1 MAAYDA
7 EVSVRVRMAP
17 SPTGFLHVG
26 GVRTFLFNWLFAR
39 GAGGECRL
47 RIENTDTGREV
58 AEAVDQIQ
66 RSLLWLG
73 IDWDGPVSFQLDRQE
88 EVGRF
93 AQRLLA
99 EGRAYLDEGAI
110 RFRMPDEGVVSWD
123 DAVRG
128 RIEFQNANL
137 ADLVLVRSDG
147 RPTYNFA
154 SPVEDMLDGI
164 THVIRGNDHVSN
176 TPTQINILRALG
188 AELPVYAHVP
198 DVLGNDGKKLSKR
211 HGAVSIDAFR
221 ADGYLPAALMN
232 FLALLGWS
240 YDDKTTVMSPDE
252 LIERFSLE
260 RVGVS
265 AATFDY
271 EKLDWL
277 NGVYLREL
285 TPESYAEALLGWLAE
300 QGIDWPA
307 ERVRRSVPLIRAKLE
322 RFSQYPDFVRFLFE
336 PVSPGDADPGICAAA
351 AAVLA
356 EVEPWQ
362 AEPIEAALRSLV
374 DRLGLKPRQTFAP
387 IRLAV
392 TGAPVSPGLFES
404 LELLGKD
411 ESLAR
416 LAAAAQGR

>member
-1 MAAYDA
+1 
-7 EVSVRVRMAP
+7 
-17 SPTGFLHVG
+17 
-26 GVRTFLFNWLFAR
+26 
-39 GAGGECRL
+39 
-47 RIENTDTGREV
+47 
-58 AEAVDQIQ
+58 
-66 RSLLWLG
+66 
-73 IDWDGPVSFQLDRQE
+73 
-88 EVGRF
+88 
-93 AQRLLA
+93 
-99 EGRAYLDEGAI
+99 
-110 RFRMPDEGVVSWD
+110 MPDEGLVAWD

-154 SPVEDMLDGI
+154 SPVEDLLDGI
-164 THVIRGNDHVSN
+164 TQRDPRQMTTSRNPDADQH
-176 TPTQINILRALG
+176 LRALG

-240 YDDKTTVMSPDE
+240 YDDKTTVMSPEE

-285 TPESYAEALLGWLAE
+285 TPERYAEALLGWLTE
-300 QGIDWPA
+300 QGSTGRPSA
-307 ERVRRSVPLIRAKLE
+307 S
-322 RFSQYPDFVRFLFE
+322 
-336 PVSPGDADPGICAAA
+336 AAA
-351 AAVLA
+351 S
-356 EVEPWQ
+356 
-362 AEPIEAALRSLV
+362 RS
-374 DRLGLKPRQTFAP
+374 
-387 IRLAV
+387 
-392 TGAPVSPGLFES
+392 S
-404 LELLGKD
+404 
-411 ESLAR
+411 AR
-416 LAAAAQGR
+416 SSSASRSTPTSCASSSSR